1 MSLKNP
7 SLSPGIRLPIEKVPL
22 KDSTPLSPIK
32 VSTDKVKGSVAINQF
47 NYGYLS
53 RLGDFKYIACQTRSN
68 HNKGELA
75 YVPES
80 LLERYH
86 KTLKV
91 SIEIYHTTCIF
102 IKYDQ
107 TIK

>member
-1 MSLKNP
+1 MILENSMLNEE
-7 SLSPGIRLPIEKVPL
+7 I
-22 KDSTPLSPIK
+22 
-32 VSTDKVKGSVAINQF
+32 
-47 NYGYLS
+47 
-53 RLGDFKYIACQTRSN
+53 N
-68 HNKGELA
+68 HNKGELG

-86 KTLKV
+86 KTSKI
-91 SIEIYHTTCIF
+91 SIEIYHTTHIF